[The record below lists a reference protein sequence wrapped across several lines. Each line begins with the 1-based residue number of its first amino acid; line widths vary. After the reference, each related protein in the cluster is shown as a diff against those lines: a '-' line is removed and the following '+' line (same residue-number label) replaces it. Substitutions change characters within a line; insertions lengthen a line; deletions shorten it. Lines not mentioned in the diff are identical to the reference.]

1 MLRIFANSKFAKE
14 TENAGTG
21 KRKAYPM
28 AEKNEEAANVMA
40 FDALYTTNQIQK
52 FKVLLP
58 YIEPSMQK
66 HLAVYIKYMEL
77 QYTLSYVQRH
87 PFQISGCSISS
98 EDKPDLRALC
108 SQLSLYSSP
117 EEIRQL
123 EQFRNMLQTMET
135 MQEMS
140 RTMSALQEI
149 FPDLSADSPFGDF
162 SASWDPDDAA
172 ADNGDAAAGSG
183 HAAPF
188 SMMDMLTNML
198 TPEQKAM
205 FEMFQQQDTET

>member
-1 MLRIFANSKFAKE
+1 
-14 TENAGTG
+14 
-21 KRKAYPM
+21 M
-28 AEKNEEAANVMA
+28 AAKNEEATNVMA

-52 FKVLLP
+52 LKVLLP

-77 QYTLSYVQRH
+77 QYTLNHVRRH

-98 EDKPDLRALC
+98 GEKPDLRSLC
-108 SQLSLYSSP
+108 RQLCLYSSP

-123 EQFRNMLQTMET
+123 EQMQNMLQTMET

-140 RTMSALQEI
+140 QTISALQEI
-149 FPDLSADSPFGDF
+149 FPDLSAAPPFGSD
-162 SASWDPDDAA
+162 SASSDE
-172 ADNGDAAAGSG
+172 GDAGTQAGQ
-183 HAAPF
+183 F
-188 SMMDMLTNML
+188 SMMDMLMNML

-205 FEMFQQQDTET
+205 YEMFQQKTPDEKNNLH

>member
-1 MLRIFANSKFAKE
+1 
-14 TENAGTG
+14 
-21 KRKAYPM
+21 M
-28 AEKNEEAANVMA
+28 AAKNEEAANVMA

-77 QYTLSYVQRH
+77 QYTLNYVKRH

-98 EDKPDLRALC
+98 DEKPDIRSLC
-108 SQLSLYSSP
+108 RQLSLYSSP

-140 RTMSALQEI
+140 QTMSALQEI
-149 FPDLSADSPFGDF
+149 FPDLSAASPFGDF
-162 SASWDPDDAA
+162 SAESDPDDVST
-172 ADNGDAAAGSG
+172 DAGSATAGSG
-183 HAAPF
+183 HSTSF
-188 SMMDMLTNML
+188 SMMDMLMNML

-205 FEMFQQQDTET
+205 YEMFGQQDSDPKL